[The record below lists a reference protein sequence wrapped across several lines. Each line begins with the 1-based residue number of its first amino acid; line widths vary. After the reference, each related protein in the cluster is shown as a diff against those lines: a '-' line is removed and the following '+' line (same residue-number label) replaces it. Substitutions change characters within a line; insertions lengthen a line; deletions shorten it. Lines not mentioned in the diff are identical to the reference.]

1 MPREKSLPIKRK
13 GPLSN
18 QKYFS
23 KLDLYK
29 ADTYWQNA
37 AHRAA
42 AAEHQRA
49 AAGLIRIKTAQVF
62 SSRLQNYINPFF
74 SDRPIDE
81 IRYEDFAKLATHL
94 LDQEL
99 STPTVRQVL
108 QVARKVLVWALE
120 RGMVDRVPTLPV
132 IRTRS
137 EPRGGFS
144 PPELLVLWRTAR
156 RLSAQPFGGNDP
168 ANCSKNNGFEGL
180 VSPPQDHRCRRAGVY
195 TRPTADTP
203 LPAYFPW
210 LIVFMLNTFIRPTDL
225 KNIRHRHVTVVRNG
239 HTYLRLDLPESKRH
253 AEVMVSLRPAVRIY
267 ERILEHAH
275 KTGHDR
281 PSDYLFYPDCED
293 REAAMMV
300 MTVQFRRLLDQAGLR
315 LGKRGQCRS
324 LYSLRHTAITYRLRY
339 GQGIDLLTLAKNA
352 RTSVAMIEKFYA
364 SELGPE
370 MNVGMLQSRRRP
382 NGLAGA
388 NGHFGPTGSG
398 LPHPWS

>member
-1 MPREKSLPIKRK
+1 MPREESLPIKRK

-18 QKYFS
+18 QKHFS

-29 ADTYWQNA
+29 ADTYWQTV

-42 AAEHQRA
+42 ASEHQRA
-49 AAGLIRIKTAQVF
+49 AAGLIRVKTAQVF
-62 SSRLQNYINPFF
+62 SSRLQNYITPFF

-81 IRYEDFAKLATHL
+81 ICYEDFAKLATHL
-94 LDQEL
+94 LDQGL

-120 RGMVDRVPTLPV
+120 RGLVGRVPLLPV

-156 RLSAQPFGGNDP
+156 RLSAQPSGGIDP
-168 ANCSKNNGFEGL
+168 ANGSTNSSAAL
-180 VSPPQDHRCRRAGVY
+180 PALPQQDHRCRRAGVY
-195 TRPTADTP
+195 TRPTAETP

-210 LIVFMLNTFIRPTDL
+210 LIMFMLNTFIRPTDL

-253 AEVMVSLRPAVRIY
+253 SEVMVSLRPAVRIY
-267 ERILEHAH
+267 ERILKTAAV
-275 KTGHDR
+275 TGHDR
-281 PSDYLFYPDCED
+281 PNDYLFYPECED

-315 LGKRGQCRS
+315 IGKRGQSRS

-370 MNVGMLQSRRRP
+370 MNVGMLQSRRR
-382 NGLAGA
+382 N
-388 NGHFGPTGSG
+388 NWQMEQTGQTG
-398 LPHPWS
+398 TMARG